1 MKKVKMVCAG
11 FGGQGVLSV
20 GQLIAMMAMNK
31 NYLVSWMPS
40 YGPEMRGG
48 TANCHVVIDEHDVGS
63 PIISDG
69 ITHLLAMNQP
79 ALNKFLPRV
88 APGGVIVANASMV
101 KKDESRP
108 DIQWV
113 MVDFYQIA
121 VESGNQRTQNM
132 AALGSLVRQLEG
144 FSESDGFDIIKEK
157 FGDKNPEMVEVNQKA
172 YTLAYH
178 N

>member
-31 NYLVSWMPS
+31 SYLVSWMPS

-79 ALNKFLPRV
+79 ALKKFLPRV
-88 APGGVIVANASMV
+88 AQGGVIVANASMV
-101 KKDESRP
+101 KRDESRP

-121 VESGNQRTQNM
+121 TEAGNQRTQNM
-132 AALGSLVRQLEG
+132 AALGSLVRQLDG
-144 FSESDGFDIIKEK
+144 FSEADGFNIIVEK

-172 YTLAYH
+172 FTLAYH
-178 N
+178 S